1 VSDLRACGCAVS
13 LFVTRVQY
21 DTQRDANNE
30 ILNSL
35 ERLEEANH
43 LLQQQNQDYERSM
56 VELRAVPPAP
66 SSCAHATCTVA
77 VAHGHCGIHV

>member
-1 VSDLRACGCAVS
+1 VL
-13 LFVTRVQY
+13 QY

-30 ILNSL
+30 ILTTL

-56 VELRAVPPAP
+56 VELRAVPTHHSIHSIP
-66 SSCAHATCTVA
+66 STCACA
-77 VAHGHCGIHV
+77 VVCAVCA